1 MAGHDNVIKLL
12 VEHYGKVPVS
22 MVTVLVCFEDD
33 CSVCVAVAGGSSLGC
48 THTACLHMR
57 SEYSQGRRILRINCS
72 TASRAHPVDS
82 ICHSQKWICRKC

>member
-33 CSVCVAVAGGSSLGC
+33 MQCVCSCGSWLQSGVHPHSMF
-48 THTACLHMR
+48 THEERVLTGKEDTSYKL
-57 SEYSQGRRILRINCS
+57 
-72 TASRAHPVDS
+72 
-82 ICHSQKWICRKC
+82 